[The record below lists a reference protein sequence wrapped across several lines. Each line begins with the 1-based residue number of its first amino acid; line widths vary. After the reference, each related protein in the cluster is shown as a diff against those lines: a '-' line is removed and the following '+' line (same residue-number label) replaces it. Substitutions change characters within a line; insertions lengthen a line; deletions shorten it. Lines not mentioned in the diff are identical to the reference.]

1 MRGGEMKTLIIAA
14 VCFALLAAW
23 ALVEQERT
31 AEHLADVQN
40 QLAVARFDNARL
52 EAKLMAKKID

>member
-1 MRGGEMKTLIIAA
+1 MKTLIIAA